1 MLAHSLKKHEGMKLK
16 KGEKDFYRMET
27 KTIRCLGMCTRLF
40 PFTLVDE
47 FYYAVLLFC
56 WFSEENC
63 ATFEGKKKP
72 L

>member
-1 MLAHSLKKHEGMKLK
+1 MMLAHSLKKHEGMKLK

-47 FYYAVLLFC
+47 FYYTVLLF
-56 WFSEENC
+56 F
-63 ATFEGKKKP
+63 
-72 L
+72 